1 MIIGLTGYAQSG
13 KDSVANVLVEQ
24 YGYTRVAFAD
34 KIRELLIET
43 NPLIRDGFRVESV
56 VSAYGWDQAKILFPE
71 IRYLLQ
77 SLGVGARKLFGPQ
90 FWVHEAMKTMLNEPR
105 TDLNYVITDVRF
117 TNEADM
123 IKANHGQL
131 WRIKRPG
138 VGAVNAH
145 VSESDMDGYKVD
157 KILSNGG
164 TLEELELLVHTR
176 MDSKAHAN

>member
-13 KDSVANVLVEQ
+13 KDSVAQTLVEK

-56 VSAYGWDQAKILFPE
+56 VSAYGWDQAKVLFPE

-77 SLGVGARKLFGPQ
+77 SLGVGARTIFGEN
-90 FWVHEAMKTMLNEPR
+90 FWVQQALRQVHFEG
-105 TDLNYVITDVRF
+105 NYVITDVRF
-117 TNEADM
+117 TNEADA
-123 IKANHGQL
+123 IKKYDDAQI

-138 VGAVNAH
+138 VQAVNAH
-145 VSESDMDGYKVD
+145 ISESELDGYKVD

-176 MDSKAHAN
+176 MDSYAHDN